1 MHGPISE
8 LLVCNL
14 KLTANVSSSMKQ
26 LAEQEWGIH
35 SSQITLTH
43 EGKKIRDDQ
52 NASLFLHD
60 SNIYVSIKQC
70 LSGGAK
76 ECEICGEMA
85 QYNCDECK
93 QEFCGD
99 CCSTVHQHKKKQRSQ
114 TLQNSA

>member
-1 MHGPISE
+1 MLLYDVAAEQNNYGELILFCVRISSADVCINEGQFFLHGPTSE

-52 NASLFLHD
+52 NASL
-60 SNIYVSIKQC
+60 
-70 LSGGAK
+70 
-76 ECEICGEMA
+76 
-85 QYNCDECK
+85 
-93 QEFCGD
+93 
-99 CCSTVHQHKKKQRSQ
+99 
-114 TLQNSA
+114 